1 MWVGAVVLFFR
12 NRQKFWLPLLLFTP
26 FTQSTRQPSFTHHCM
41 SYCATIKSV
50 IRCLNDLGPDLRQD
64 QFNGLYGSIVWYW
77 FPTSRG
83 YIISYRAFPLGEKS
97 RNLELHHGGLSN
109 PNPILVVKFK
119 RPSKWTAAGRQTVM
133 DELASQ
139 IKKGPDHSQYSTF
152 FGLEGLACIGWC
164 AKWNQRMISLQWW

>member
-1 MWVGAVVLFFR
+1 MWVGAVLLFFR
-12 NRQKFWLPLLLFTP
+12 NRQKLWLPLLLFTP

-41 SYCATIKSV
+41 SYCATKSV
-50 IRCLNDLGPDLRQD
+50 VRCLNDLGPDPRQD
-64 QFNGLYGSIVWYW
+64 QFNGLYGYIVWYY

-139 IKKGPDHSQYSTF
+139 IKKGLDHSQHSTF